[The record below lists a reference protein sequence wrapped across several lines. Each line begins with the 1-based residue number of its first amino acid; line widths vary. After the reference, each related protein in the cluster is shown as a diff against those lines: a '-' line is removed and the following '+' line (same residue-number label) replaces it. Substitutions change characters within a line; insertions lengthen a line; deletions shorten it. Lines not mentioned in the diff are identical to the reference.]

1 LKEKYLWQ
9 IKYFKP
15 LRISFLWFLKN
26 RYLMRKAPPLK
37 LKILIMMGLRSFA
50 LAFDGDATR
59 RVQREMI
66 AVCLGVPARSIG
78 EIYAFFCS
86 CRRAEA
92 Q

>member
-1 LKEKYLWQ
+1 LRQ
-9 IKYFKP
+9 FKYFKK
-15 LRISFLWFLKN
+15 LRISLLWFLKH
-26 RYLMRKAPPLK
+26 RYLMRKAPSLK
-37 LKILIMMGLRSFA
+37 LKILIMMDLRQFT
-50 LAFDGDATR
+50 LAFDGGATR